1 MIHLLIIRSLDR
13 TLAPRVIRNHTLG
26 RVKQVAQDI
35 DDIHQ
40 SSLQRFIGFPKEY
53 SQDFMGFLFL
63 ALLIPR
69 VYSIEDGRFKAS
81 PRD

>member
-1 MIHLLIIRSLDR
+1 
-13 TLAPRVIRNHTLG
+13 
-26 RVKQVAQDI
+26 VKQVAQDI